1 MAPPAG
7 NWERPHEKIFALCF
21 DRLALVAAYFS
32 FDWAMGAIIHSRKV
46 VVVPDLIGQSVAQA
60 VSVVSPL
67 GLGVVKEG
75 EQFDKS
81 FPAGTILR
89 QNPPAGMNVRT
100 GRLIKITISQG
111 GETLFVP
118 DLVGQPLRNAQT
130 LLQNSGLNMGE
141 IEHKPSLRFEKDQVM
156 TTDPGPK
163 SVISK
168 GALVGVTVSDGPPD
182 SGILLTPDFSG
193 KLLPDVK
200 RWAESQQVSVSV
212 REEDD
217 ISKAAGEVLQQ
228 LPVPDGPI
236 HAGDTLTLVINS
248 GDMTQTPAGAKRIF
262 YTLPDGANDRDV
274 RILLIDQTGEHE
286 VFRKS
291 ESPRTPLNVMVQPQG
306 RAKARIFLNG
316 IMVEEQ
322 DIQ

>member
-1 MAPPAG
+1 MTFRRVMPFG
-7 NWERPHEKIFALCF
+7 LT
-21 DRLALVAAYFS
+21 ALVIVGGYFS
-32 FDWAMGAIIHSRKV
+32 FDWAMGALIHNRKV

-89 QNPPAGMNVRT
+89 QNPPKGMNVRT

-141 IEHKPSLRFEKDQVM
+141 IEHKPSLRFEKDQVV

-168 GALVGVTVSDGPPD
+168 GALVGVTVSEGPPD
-182 SGILLTPDFSG
+182 SGVLLTPDFSG
-193 KLLPDVK
+193 KLLPEAK
-200 RWAESQQVSVSV
+200 HWAASQQVSVSV
-212 REEDD
+212 REEND
-217 ISKAAGEVLQQ
+217 ISKAPGEVIEQ
-228 LPVPDGPI
+228 LPTADTPI
-236 HAGDTLTLVINS
+236 KAGDALTLVVNS
-248 GDMTQTPAGAKRIF
+248 GDMTKTPDGTKRIF
-262 YTLPDGANDRDV
+262 YTLPEGTNDRDV
-274 RILLIDQTGEHE
+274 RILMIDQGGEHE

-291 ESPRTPLNVMVQPQG
+291 QAPKTQLNLMVQPQG
-306 RAKARIFLNG
+306 RARARIFLNG

-322 DIQ
+322 DLQ